1 MGTQLIPNS
10 LLNRVAR
17 RFKVLSEPIRLQI
30 LNLLMVHGEMSV
42 MQLVELSGQNQA
54 NVSKHLNMM
63 AREGILKRR
72 KDGLK
77 VYYKLD
83 DLSIHGICMLVC
95 GQLQEGRTI
104 QEGVIF
110 NESED

>member
-1 MGTQLIPNS
+1 MGNQLIPN
-10 LLNRVAR
+10 LLLERVAQ

-30 LNLLMVHGEMSV
+30 LNLLMVHGEMCV
-42 MQLVELSGQNQA
+42 MRLVDLSGQHQA

-72 KDGLK
+72 KEGLK

-83 DLSIHGICMLVC
+83 DPSIHGICMLVC
-95 GQLQEGRTI
+95 GQLQEETTI
-104 QEGVIF
+104 Y
-110 NESED
+110 